1 MLLFVTMHMRVILL
15 KMCKIKA
22 ASLKVHKKYQSYS
35 NIIEKYIS
43 LAEFLVGKSW
53 NLVVYFNLQIVVPQY
68 IFTFG

>member
-1 MLLFVTMHMRVILL
+1 MHMRVISL
-15 KMCKIKA
+15 KMCKNEVT
-22 ASLKVHKKYQSYS
+22 SLKVHKKYQSYS
-35 NIIEKYIS
+35 NIIDKDIS